1 MKAVTLH
8 DYGTPDVLGIEDVPV
23 PKLGPGQILIKV
35 EAARV
40 EIQTRYIYIGSQA
53 MSQAF
58 APVLACHRGGGI
70 INVLSVLRLINLLVH
85 PYVV

>member
-1 MKAVTLH
+1 MKAVTLR
-8 DYGTPDVLGIEDVPV
+8 DYGTPDVFGIEDVLVLKPG
-23 PKLGPGQILIKV
+23 LGQIMIKV

-40 EIQTRYIYIGSQA
+40 EIQIRYTGSQA

-58 APVLACHRGGGI
+58 ALVLACHGGGGI